1 VTPAPLRVVVTGPES
16 TGKTTLAL
24 RLGEAF
30 GAPVVPEFL
39 RGFVEAR
46 LPHLRPG
53 DLLVEPG
60 HSAEIVRGQI
70 AAEEAA
76 AAEAAAR
83 GAACVV
89 CDTDPL
95 TTLVYHEH
103 YFGERPGWLV
113 DLVGGRRYALSLL
126 QGVDVPWVGDP
137 LRDQPA
143 ARALLFE
150 RFRDELRR
158 CGRPFVEIAG
168 DWPQRDA
175 RALLAVRGL
184 LGQRA

>member
-1 VTPAPLRVVVTGPES
+1 MTPAPLRVVVTGPES

-24 RLGEAF
+24 RLGAAF

-46 LPHLRPG
+46 LPSLRAGEP
-53 DLLVEPG
+53 LVEPE
-60 HSAEIVRGQI
+60 HSAEIVRSQI

-103 YFGERPGWLV
+103 YFGERPAWLV
-113 DLVGGRRYALSLL
+113 DLVATRRYALSLL

-137 LRDQPA
+137 LRDQPTG
-143 ARALLFE
+143 RAPMFE
-150 RFRDELRR
+150 RFREELRR
-158 CGRPFVEIAG
+158 SGRPFVEISG

-175 RALLAVRGL
+175 RALSAVRGL
-184 LGQRA
+184 LGERA